1 MSNKVSAAE
10 PYSQEEPKPDHQTG
24 RKAGQKVDLH
34 SSMQKLANA
43 TDEIVAA
50 TGQAFYIWTIA
61 SDDIEWS
68 RNFSKLVGLK
78 PNETR
83 HLKGRQF
90 EAMLGSQSRETRFG
104 VVVSAD
110 RTQSAKE
117 PVSYQCV
124 YLFQPDT
131 ESNAPPLWI
140 EDTGSWFP
148 DDNGRPLRAE
158 GSIRIINDRRQR
170 EEDLRRQ
177 SDFDDLTGL
186 PNRRSLEKQLVST
199 IAYAAREGIVSTFMI
214 LSIDRMD
221 LINDIHGFASGDKVL
236 KTIGEIICSRLR
248 ADDII
253 CRFSGAKFGIILKQ
267 CPPAE
272 IYDAGNRLLKA
283 ISEKVIETNN
293 GMIPV
298 NGVIGACF
306 LPRHG
311 ETPRQAI
318 HAAFKATRNARCE
331 AARRVSVYSHSAV
344 AEAEFQ
350 AKAKMTF
357 DVMKAIDENR
367 IRLAFQPVCRA
378 DGTIAFHEAL
388 VRMIDEDG
396 QPMDA
401 GSFVSIAEEL
411 GLIRIVDRHTLSLVL
426 DTLKTHPNAHLSV
439 NVSQDTVLDPDWL
452 SELATGLAA
461 IDGAAKRLIVEIT
474 ESMAV
479 TELNETRRFLENI
492 KAIGCR
498 VAIDDFGAG
507 FTSFSNLK
515 QLPVDIIKLDGSF
528 AVNLVGNEENQA
540 FVKALLALA
549 KVFDIETV
557 VEWVEDTQ
565 TSQLLNDWKVD
576 YQQGHQYGRPQ
587 MYLPSGN

>member
-1 MSNKVSAAE
+1 MNENSA
-10 PYSQEEPKPDHQTG
+10 PH
-24 RKAGQKVDLH
+24 DLKDGPSLGDETRMH
-34 SSMQKLANA
+34 AQVQKLSNA

-50 TGQAFYIWTIA
+50 TGQAFYIWEIA

-68 RNFSKLVGLK
+68 RNFANLVGLK
-78 PNETR
+78 PDETR

-90 EAMLGSQSRETRFG
+90 ESMLGSQSKETRFG
-104 VVVSAD
+104 VIISAD
-110 RTQSAKE
+110 KPETSTA
-117 PVSYQCV
+117 PVPYQCV

-131 ESNAPPLWI
+131 ESNTPPLWI
-140 EDTGSWFP
+140 EDTGCWFP
-148 DDNGRPLRAE
+148 DMHGKPLRAE

-186 PNRRSLEKQLVST
+186 PNRRSLEKQLKKT
-199 IAYAAREGIVSTFMI
+199 IEFAAREGLVSTFMM

-221 LINDIHGFASGDKVL
+221 LINDIHGFEAGDKVL
-236 KTIGEIICSRLR
+236 KTVGEIIFSKLR

-253 CRFSGAKFGIILKQ
+253 CRFSGAKFGIILKE

-272 IYDAGNRLLKA
+272 IYDAGNRLLNA
-283 ISEKVIETNN
+283 ISEKIIETDN

-298 NGVIGACF
+298 NGVIGSCF

-318 HAAFKATRNARCE
+318 HAAFKATRNARRE
-331 AARRVSVYSHSAV
+331 AARRISVYSHSQ
-344 AEAEFQ
+344 EAQDAFQ
-350 AKAKMTF
+350 AKAKLTTT
-357 DVMKAIDENR
+357 VIKAIQENR
-367 IRLAFQPVCRA
+367 IQLAYQPVCKA

-388 VRMIDEDG
+388 LRMTDEAG
-396 QPMDA
+396 ITISA
-401 GSFVSIAEEL
+401 GSFVSVAEEL
-411 GLIRIVDRHTLSLVL
+411 GLIRIVDKHTLSL
-426 DTLKTHPNAHLSV
+426 TLATLAKYPNAVLSV

-452 SELATGLAA
+452 SALATGLAL
-461 IDGAAKRLIVEIT
+461 IDGAATRLIVEIT

-479 TELNETRRFLENI
+479 TELEETKRFLENI

-498 VAIDDFGAG
+498 VAIDNFGAG
-507 FTSFSNLK
+507 LTSFSNLK

-528 AVNLVGNEENQA
+528 AINLVGNEENQA

-557 VEWVEDTQ
+557 VEWVEDIE
-565 TSQLLNDWKVD
+565 TSHLLKDWKVD
-576 YQQGHQYGRPQ
+576 YQQGHQFGRPQ
-587 MYLPSGN
+587 LTPPWPEID